1 MDQVKKPRGRPAVED
16 GERLYLTVRVSVE
29 RKARY
34 ERAAAKAKESLSAWV
49 KGVLDRAAKRLRP

>member
-1 MDQVKKPRGRPAVED
+1 MDKKPRGAPVKEN
-16 GERLYLTVRVSVE
+16 GEKLYLTIRISKE

-49 KGVLDRAAKRLRP
+49 RRLLDRASR